1 MLKWCLQSDAM
12 PCPIHGSYR
21 HQVMYVAVS
30 LTLSVLSFE
39 LGRRPVES
47 VLRGV
52 KAGRAVEHWTNR
64 LGVDRV
70 RDFLARSRPF

>member
-1 MLKWCLQSDAM
+1 M
-12 PCPIHGSYR
+12 I
-21 HQVMYVAVS
+21 YVAVS

-52 KAGRAVEHWTNR
+52 KAGRVAEHWTNR

-70 RDFLARSRPF
+70 RHRILFVLIAFIFLTLTKTNWYDKLK